1 MKKKL
6 LALAL
11 ALCLCTAP
19 VQAAFSD
26 VPADQYYSEAVV
38 WAAAQSIA
46 GGENGTFSPDAPCTT
61 AQILTFLWRAKG
73 CPAPAA
79 GPNPFSDAGET
90 DYFYEAALWA
100 REQGLVSGGALS
112 PNAPCTRAQT
122 VTYLWRLAGRP
133 EPEAKV
139 LAAGEGE
146 TRVCGVLGDTLV
158 NCFFSY
164 TVRDAVLTDTA
175 EGAPAGERTALLAV
189 DVTVKNVHHRTIPMY
204 DTDFQLQWGD
214 QDFGYP
220 SSASTLPHGVRAGP
234 RGERV
239 REAGL
244 PGPGGEPVLRPGCP
258 GVF

>member
-26 VPADQYYSEAVV
+26 VPADQYYSEAVA

-158 NCFFSY
+158 N
-164 TVRDAVLTDTA
+164 
-175 EGAPAGERTALLAV
+175 
-189 DVTVKNVHHRTIPMY
+189 
-204 DTDFQLQWGD
+204 
-214 QDFGYP
+214 
-220 SSASTLPHGVRAGP
+220 
-234 RGERV
+234 
-239 REAGL
+239 
-244 PGPGGEPVLRPGCP
+244 
-258 GVF
+258 